1 LGNGRALR
9 QGIVKVPAGGPE
21 GKSAALTG
29 SALILGGG
37 HGARIGYDKK
47 KLELGGASVLES
59 LAVRLKTLFGEVLLS
74 SNDPVEIHGVTVL
87 PDRLG
92 EGPLAGIYQGLLYC
106 TSEYLYVL
114 ACDMPF
120 INAAYIDYMR
130 ELIAREKMDVC
141 IARHGDGKL
150 EFFNSFYKKNCA
162 AVMEEALSKGL
173 YKLRLIFSQLN
184 VYTIDGE
191 TIEKFDPGKMFFNI
205 NYKEDLELAEQ
216 KGRLKIS
223 LDMGTMGNHGRH

>member
-1 LGNGRALR
+1 MSCRTPATG
-9 QGIVKVPAGGPE
+9 VKNEIRP
-21 GKSAALTG
+21 LTG

-37 HGARIGYDKK
+37 RGTRIGCDKK
-47 KLELGGASVLES
+47 KLELGGVSVLES
-59 LAVRLKTLFGEVLLS
+59 LAARLKTLFGEVLLS

-87 PDRLG
+87 PDKIG
-92 EGPLAGIYQGLLYC
+92 AGPMAGIYQGLLYC

-130 ELIAREKMDVC
+130 ELIARKGMDVC

-150 EFFNSFYKKNCA
+150 ELFNSFYKKSCTA
-162 AVMEEALSKGL
+162 AMGKVLSKGI
-173 YKLRLIFSQLN
+173 YKLRLILSQLN

-191 TIEKFDPGKMFFNI
+191 TIEKFDPEKMFFNI

-223 LDMGTMGNHGRH
+223 LDMGTMGKHGQH